1 MDTPVKLIVGLG
13 NPGPQYDKTRHN
25 AGAWFVEQ
33 LVKQSSST
41 LRLEKKFSGLY
52 GKLQLDDQECHCLL
66 PTTFMN
72 HSGQAIRAVAE
83 FYQIPV
89 TAICV
94 AHDDLDLP
102 PGVVKLK
109 RGGGHGGH
117 NGLRDTILQLGS
129 KDFLRLRFGIAHPG
143 HKDQVHDYVLGR
155 PSTADADL
163 IQQAIASAL
172 KLTPELLRGKEQY
185 VMLQLHSAA

>member
-1 MDTPVKLIVGLG
+1 MATPIQLIVGLG

-33 LVKQSSST
+33 LVEQT
-41 LRLEKKFSGLY
+41 ACPMRAEKKFQGLL
-52 GKLQLDDQECHCLL
+52 GKLQQTDHACYCLL

-72 HSGQAIRAVAE
+72 HSGRAIRALAQ
-83 FYQIPV
+83 FYQIEPQ
-89 TAICV
+89 AICV

-102 PGVVKLK
+102 AGSVKLK

-117 NGLRDTILQLGS
+117 NGLRDTIAQLGS

-143 HKDQVHDYVLGR
+143 DKDKVHDYVLGR
-155 PSTADADL
+155 PSKADRDL
-163 IQQAIASAL
+163 KLQAIDSAL
-172 KLTPELLRGKEQY
+172 RYLPELLQGDEQA
-185 VMLQLHSAA
+185 VMKHLHTAT